1 VSDAETQKQEIDD
14 NLGEQRSLAT
24 LLSFFGVL
32 TLLLASIGLY
42 GTMSY
47 TVERRTKELGIR
59 MALGAEKRDVLQM
72 VLVETAI
79 PVAIGVA
86 IGIPVATG
94 ATRFIAGMLFG
105 VTTTDPATLLSAVLG
120 MFAIALLGGYLPA
133 RRATKVDPTVALRY
147 E

>member
-1 VSDAETQKQEIDD
+1 
-14 NLGEQRSLAT
+14 
-24 LLSFFGVL
+24 
-32 TLLLASIGLY
+32 LLLASIGLY

-72 VLVETAI
+72 VLAETAI
-79 PVAIGVA
+79 LVAIGVA
-86 IGIPVATG
+86 IGIPVTIG
-94 ATRFIAGMLFG
+94 ATRSIASMLFG
-105 VTTTDPATLLSAVLG
+105 VTTTDPTTLLSAVLG
-120 MFAIALLGGYLPA
+120 MFALALLAGYLPA